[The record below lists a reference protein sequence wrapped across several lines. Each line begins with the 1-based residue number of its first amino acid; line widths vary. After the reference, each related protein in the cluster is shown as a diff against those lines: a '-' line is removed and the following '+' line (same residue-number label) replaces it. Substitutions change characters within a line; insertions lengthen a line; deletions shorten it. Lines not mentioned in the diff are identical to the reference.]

1 MADRDRVLVTGGR
14 GYVGRWI
21 VRQLVD
27 AGRPVVT
34 YDRDWWP
41 GEPGVIA
48 AHGELQDATRLAR
61 VIEEQRVGKIIHT
74 ASISHPDVS
83 VEMPV
88 ATIHANAMGTVELY
102 EAARLAGV
110 ERVVN
115 YSSSSIYGFQDGI
128 VSEEAVLDPTTPY
141 GVSKVVGDLLGKVY
155 RGLYGFDVLSLRVH
169 WVYGP
174 GQRMQEYTHDL
185 VRAALDGRPF
195 RLQQGADHPLPMVF
209 VRDVAAAGIL
219 AADAPAAQV
228 TQAAYNV
235 AGPEWPSLGELAE
248 RVAALVPGAD
258 LHVGPG
264 DLPLDQLGD
273 HRVAAVDLQAAAR
286 DLGYRPAWDLERG
299 LAEYA
304 EWLRVNEY

>member
-1 MADRDRVLVTGGR
+1 MADRDRILVTGGR

-21 VRQLVD
+21 VRQLVE

-41 GEPGVIA
+41 GERGVTA
-48 AHGELQDATRLAR
+48 THGELQDATRLAR
-61 VIEEQRVGKIIHT
+61 VIEEEGVGRIIHT

-83 VEMPV
+83 VQMPA
-88 ATIHANAMGTVELY
+88 ATFYANAMGTVEVY

-110 ERVVN
+110 RRVVN
-115 YSSSSIYGFQDGI
+115 FSSSSVYGFVDGT
-128 VSEEAVLDPTTPY
+128 VTEDHVLDPTTPY
-141 GVSKVVGDLLGKVY
+141 GVSKIAGDLLGKVY
-155 RGLYGFDVLSLRVH
+155 RQLYDFDVLSLRVH

-185 VRAALDGRPF
+185 LRAALDGRPF
-195 RLQQGADHPLPMVF
+195 RLEHGADHPLPMVF
-209 VRDVAAAGIL
+209 VRDVARAAIL
-219 AADAPAAQV
+219 AADAPAEAI
-228 TQAAYNV
+228 TQPAYNV
-235 AGPEWPSLGELAE
+235 SGPEWPSLGDLAA
-248 RVAALVPGAD
+248 RVTALVPGAD

-273 HRVAAVDLQAAAR
+273 HRIGSVDLQAAAR

-299 LAEYA
+299 LSEYA